1 MKVCKFGGSSV
12 ADDAQ
17 VKKICDIVK
26 SDPTRRIVVVS
37 APGKRNK
44 ADTKVTDL
52 LIECAG
58 RCLTGRDHAEVLE
71 AIVERYAIIQR
82 GLGLDES
89 ILDEIRA
96 DLESR
101 LAMQNAGAVRF
112 MDRMK
117 AAGEDNAAR
126 IVAAAFRK
134 NGLRAEYVS
143 PAEAGLLMSGD
154 FGNAQVLPESYGNLA
169 DCLNLRCE
177 HEIVVF
183 PGFFGV
189 TKTGEIATFPRG
201 GSDITGSILAA
212 AVKADVYENFTDV
225 DAVYPVDPRLVPEVS
240 VGIPEMTYREMR
252 ELSYAGFGV
261 FQDEAI
267 IPAVKAAIPINIRN
281 TNRPDAPG
289 TMIVHH
295 RRARQGSVVGIASS
309 AGFCTLYI
317 DKYMMNREVGF
328 GRKLLKIL
336 EEEGISYEHMPSGID
351 NISVIFREEGFT
363 PEVEARVRDHIMRD
377 LQPDNVQVER
387 GTALIMI
394 VGEGLYYTPGMAAHA
409 TLALFREGISID
421 MMNQGSSEISMMFG
435 IQSSQR
441 ENAVRALY
449 HSFFKD

>member
-12 ADDAQ
+12 ADDVQ
-17 VKKICDIVK
+17 VKKICDIVT
-26 SDPTRRIVVVS
+26 SDPERRIVVVS

-44 ADTKVTDL
+44 ADTKVTDM

-58 RCLTGRDHAEVLE
+58 RCLAGKDPHEVLE
-71 AIVERYAIIQR
+71 AIIERYAIIQR
-82 GLGLDES
+82 GLALEETV
-89 ILDEIRA
+89 LDEIRA
-96 DLESR
+96 DLNQR
-101 LAMQNAGAVRF
+101 LALDLSNPARF
-112 MDRMK
+112 MDTMK
-117 AAGEDNAAR
+117 AAGEDNSAR
-126 IVAAAFRK
+126 IVAAAFRAR
-134 NGLRAEYVS
+134 GVRAEYVN
-143 PAEAGLLMSGD
+143 PGKAGLLMTED
-154 FGNAQVLPESYGNLA
+154 FGNAMLLPESYVNLEKSLC
-169 DCLNLRCE
+169 DRDYL
-177 HEIVVF
+177 IIF
-183 PGFFGV
+183 PGFFGL
-189 TKTGEIATFPRG
+189 TKAGDVATFPRG

-240 VGIPEMTYREMR
+240 IGISEMTYREMR

-281 TNRPDAPG
+281 TNRPEAPG

-309 AGFCTLYI
+309 TGFCTLYI

-328 GRKLLKIL
+328 GRKLLQIL
-336 EEEGISYEHMPSGID
+336 EEERISYEHMPSGID
-351 NISVIFREEGFT
+351 NVSVVFREEGFT
-363 PEVEARVRDHIMRD
+363 PEVEGRVRDHILRD
-377 LQPDNVQVER
+377 LQPDNIQIER

-435 IQSSQR
+435 VQSSHR
-441 ENAVRALY
+441 EAAVRALY
-449 HSFFKD
+449 HAFFKD

>member
-12 ADDAQ
+12 ADDIQ
-17 VKKICDIVK
+17 VAKICDIVS
-26 SDPTRRIVVVS
+26 SDPERRIVVVS

-44 ADTKVTDL
+44 QDTKVTDL

-58 RCLTGRDHAEVLE
+58 RCLTQRDPQEVLE
-71 AIVERYAIIQR
+71 EIIERYAVIQR
-82 GLGLDES
+82 GLQLEAG

-96 DLESR
+96 DLTRR
-101 LAMQNAGAVRF
+101 LEMDLSDPARF
-112 MDRMK
+112 MDTMK
-117 AAGEDNAAR
+117 AAGEDNSAR
-126 IVAAAFRK
+126 IVAAAFRAR
-134 NGLRAEYVS
+134 GIPAEYVN
-143 PAEAGLLMSGD
+143 PGEAGLLMSDD
-154 FGNAQVLPESYGNLA
+154 FGNAQILPESYEKLSQSLV
-169 DCLNLRCE
+169 DRDY
-177 HEIVVF
+177 IIIF
-183 PGFFGV
+183 PGFFGY
-189 TKTGEIATFPRG
+189 TKKGDVATFPRG

-212 AVKADVYENFTDV
+212 AVKAKVYENFTDV

-240 VGIPEMTYREMR
+240 IGIPEMTYREMR

-267 IPAVKAAIPINIRN
+267 IPAVRAAIPINIRN
-281 TNRPDAPG
+281 TNRPEAPG

-309 AGFCTLYI
+309 SGFCTLYI

-328 GRKLLKIL
+328 GRKLLQVL
-336 EEEGISYEHMPSGID
+336 EDEGISYEHMPSGID
-351 NISVIFREEGFT
+351 NVSVIFREEGFT
-363 PEVEARVRDHIMRD
+363 PEVESRVRDHIQRE
-377 LQPDNVQVER
+377 LQPDNLQIER

-435 IQSSQR
+435 VQSSQR

-449 HSFFKD
+449 HAFFKE